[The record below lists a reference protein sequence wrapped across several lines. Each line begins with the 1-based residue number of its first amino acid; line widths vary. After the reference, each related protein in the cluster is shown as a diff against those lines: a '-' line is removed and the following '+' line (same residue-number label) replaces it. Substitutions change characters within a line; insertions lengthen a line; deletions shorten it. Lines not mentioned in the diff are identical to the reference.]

1 MEVANTEKHLF
12 VPLMLGCDEKQQN
25 FLKKG
30 LTFEGGLGIIYKLP
44 RAGARGKTARHL
56 ENYIVQTNKKRNEI

>member
-1 MEVANTEKHLF
+1 
-12 VPLMLGCDEKQQN
+12 MLGCDEKQQN

-30 LTFEGGLGIIYKLP
+30 LTFGGGLGIIYKLP
-44 RAGARGKTARHL
+44 RAGARGETARHL